1 MHQRCRTRAEF
12 GLVFLE
18 IRHNESQLHL
28 QMTFLVFCIIC
39 VTKQP
44 SLWSGKGN
52 KFNFKVGLKL
62 HYMFF
67 SGRRFAE
74 QEMYVVIIKILQN
87 FQLEW
92 KFADLSQKFQ
102 ILMVPDAPV
111 HVTFKDR

>member
-1 MHQRCRTRAEF
+1 MWPLKTGF
-12 GLVFLE
+12 
-18 IRHNESQLHL
+18 
-28 QMTFLVFCIIC
+28 T
-39 VTKQP
+39 
-44 SLWSGKGN
+44 
-52 KFNFKVGLKL
+52 VGPKMYL
-62 HYMFF
+62 FF